1 MRRIETYDFWRELL
15 SLKDELSLREL
26 AEKFNVTPGAI
37 SAAFKRTG
45 TARLPAPPG
54 PRALRQRG
62 VSGEDLGEVGSPGRG
77 PGGELVRP
85 GSKDHLLAPWREEL
99 GRVPDAEVAE
109 HAGVSVRTVASF
121 RARNAIP
128 GYAGPRRTRS
138 HGDERHAWRVVI
150 RHDGIDREGIVL
162 AETLAEAAGQVQD
175 LGRIL
180 AITWLGELLTPAGA

>member
-15 SLKDELSLREL
+15 SLKDDLSLREL
-26 AEKFNVTPGAI
+26 AERFNVTPGAI

-62 VSGEDLGEVGSPGRG
+62 GFPDDEIEISFRG
-77 PGGELVRP
+77 PVGDLVRP
-85 GSKDHLLAPWREEL
+85 GSKDHLLAPWRGDL

-109 HAGVSVRTVASF
+109 RAGVSVRTVASF

-128 GYAGPRRTRS
+128 GYTGPRRVRRD
-138 HGDERHAWRVVI
+138 GDERHAWRIVI
-150 RHDGIDREGIVL
+150 RHEGNDREGVVL
-162 AETLAEAAGQVQD
+162 AETLAEAAAQVQ
-175 LGRIL
+175 LPGGRL
-180 AITWLGELLTPAGA
+180 VSVTWLGELLSPAAG